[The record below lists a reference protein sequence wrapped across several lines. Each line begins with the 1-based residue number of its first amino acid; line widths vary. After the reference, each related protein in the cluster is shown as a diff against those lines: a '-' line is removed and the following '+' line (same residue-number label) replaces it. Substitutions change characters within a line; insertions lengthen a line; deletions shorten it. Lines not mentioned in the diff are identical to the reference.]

1 MIIYVFHTVTGN
13 SDGSRN
19 GNVDQSGNGNTNGDG
34 DGYHNYYA
42 SISDVIV
49 NGNANGHGKDDVA
62 IARTIVTVE
71 RSLNDCRKTKT

>member
-19 GNVDQSGNGNTNGDG
+19 GNVYQSGNGNTNGDG
-34 DGYHNYYA
+34 DGYHNHYA
-42 SISDVIV
+42 SISDVNV
-49 NGNANGHGKDDVA
+49 NGHGKDDVA